1 MGSAVWRYEAETFGN
16 VYNTNTNSNVF
27 GGGSVINEL
36 DLRDACKITQQ
47 IEIAT
52 GANNAID
59 RRAFAFY
66 PTPGRTGSWNCVLP
80 DKPYRACSSAR

>member
-1 MGSAVWRYEAETFGN
+1 MHYPIFGN
-16 VYNTNTNSNVF
+16 VYNTDTNVF

-36 DLRDACKITQQ
+36 DLPEACKIAQQ

-66 PTPGRTGSWNCVLP
+66 PIPGRKGSWNCVLP
-80 DKPYRACSSAR
+80 DKPYRAYSAAR